1 MKQFSWGAI
10 FRGAIFLGGIFP
22 WGIFPGGNFLGG
34 FISGGNFPRG
44 NFLGGIFPGGIF
56 PRGIFP
62 DTASQMYTWQLRD
75 LIHVLKWIV
84 ITLTLLS
91 AGDMLLRNPPRHTE
105 QPVAWGVTSSKD
117 EYAIHFLDI
126 SQYFVKC
133 KNDINYF
140 SNLCFL
146 IFKQRYKGN
155 NLNYLG
161 PGIHERSQILNQTS
175 SWKRSMCDLSVGT
188 RH

>member
-22 WGIFPGGNFLGG
+22 GGIFPGDNFLGG
-34 FISGGNFPRG
+34 FISGGQFSRGHFSGGHFSQGHFSGHRLADVCVSASRFDTCTKMNRHYSNFTFCWW
-44 NFLGGIFPGGIF
+44 N
-56 PRGIFP
+56 
-62 DTASQMYTWQLRD
+62 
-75 LIHVLKWIV
+75 
-84 ITLTLLS
+84 
-91 AGDMLLRNPPRHTE
+91 LLRNPPRHTE
-105 QPVAWGVTSSKD
+105 EPVTWGVTSSKD

-133 KNDINYF
+133 KSDTNYF
-140 SNLCFL
+140 CNLCFL

-161 PGIHERSQILNQTS
+161 PGIH
-175 SWKRSMCDLSVGT
+175 WKVANT
-188 RH
+188 

>member
-10 FRGAIFLGGIFP
+10 FRGAFFRGTIFLGGLFQ
-22 WGIFPGGNFLGG
+22 G
-34 FISGGNFPRG
+34 G
-44 NFLGGIFPGGIF
+44 NFLGGIFPGDIF
-56 PRGIFP
+56 LGGIFP
-62 DTASQMYTWQLRD
+62 DTASQMYACQLRD

-91 AGDMLLRNPPRHTE
+91 VGDMLLRNPPRHTE
-105 QPVAWGVTSSKD
+105 EPVTWGVTSSKD

-133 KNDINYF
+133 KSDTNYF

-161 PGIHERSQILNQTS
+161 PGIH
-175 SWKRSMCDLSVGT
+175 WKVANT
-188 RH
+188 